1 MHHTVALFNLTL
13 VAVWTLLLLPL
24 QLVALALRL
33 RLAALVPRVYHRG
46 NCLILGIKIELV
58 GQKAPTG
65 PVLFVS
71 NHVSRL
77 DIVVLSAL
85 IPASFVAKS
94 EVADWPIAGW
104 LAKLQRSIFIERR
117 RLRAAAYRDQMH
129 ERLAAGEQLVLFP
142 EETGSDGHRVL
153 PFKSSFFAV
162 AEVPVR
168 GRPLAVQP
176 VSLAYTRLDN
186 IPMGRRLRPM
196 FAWCGDMSLLP
207 QLWRIF
213 GAGSVTAVVEFHPVV
228 TIDLFVSRKTMATH
242 CHAEVA
248 AGLSRALAG
257 GLRPSGIPAEEP
269 GTGPGKLDTWGA
281 NASVSE

>member
-1 MHHTVALFNLTL
+1 M
-13 VAVWTLLLLPL
+13 
-24 QLVALALRL
+24 
-33 RLAALVPRVYHRG
+33 PRVYHRG

-58 GQKAPTG
+58 GQKARTG

-71 NHVSRL
+71 NHVSWL

-104 LAKLQRSIFIERR
+104 LAKLQRSIFIECR

-129 ERLAAGEQLVLFP
+129 ERLAAGDLWILFP
-142 EETGSDGHRVL
+142 EGTSSDGNRVL
-153 PFKSSFFAV
+153 PFKSSFLAV

-186 IPMGRRLRPM
+186 VPMGRRLRPM
-196 FAWCGDMSLLP
+196 VAW
-207 QLWRIF
+207 
-213 GAGSVTAVVEFHPVV
+213 
-228 TIDLFVSRKTMATH
+228 
-242 CHAEVA
+242 
-248 AGLSRALAG
+248 
-257 GLRPSGIPAEEP
+257 
-269 GTGPGKLDTWGA
+269 
-281 NASVSE
+281 

>member
-1 MHHTVALFNLTL
+1 MHHTIALFNLTL

-24 QLVALALRL
+24 QLVVLALRL
-33 RLAALVPRVYHRG
+33 PLAALVPRVYHRG
-46 NCLILGIKIELV
+46 KCLILGIKIELV

-65 PVLFVS
+65 
-71 NHVSRL
+71 
-77 DIVVLSAL
+77 A
-85 IPASFVAKS
+85 
-94 EVADWPIAGW
+94 
-104 LAKLQRSIFIERR
+104 
-117 RLRAAAYRDQMH
+117 
-129 ERLAAGEQLVLFP
+129 VLFP
-142 EETGSDGHRVL
+142 EGTSSDGNRVL

-162 AEVPVR
+162 AEAPVR

-176 VSLAYTRLDN
+176 VSLACTRLDN
-186 IPMGRRLRPM
+186 IQMGRRLRPM
-196 FAWCGDMSLLP
+196 FAWYGDMSLLP
-207 QLWRIF
+207 HLWRIF

-228 TIDLFVSRKTMATH
+228 TIDLFISRKTLAAH

-257 GLRPSGIPAEEP
+257 RLRPSGIPAEEP